1 MVWVSI
7 VYGNE
12 SLYESGDMTMANQKK
27 IEAVLERA
35 KKVGAEYYRLTG
47 KPLGVTA
54 EVGEYLAAK
63 HLGLKLAKV
72 REAGYDAIG
81 ADGRLVQIK
90 SRVTEDGKK
99 KGRVSAIR
107 LDHEWDTVVFVLMDR
122 YFEPKA
128 MYEADRKAVEE
139 ALLKPGSK
147 ARNERGQLSITT
159 FIKNSDKVWPA
170 D

>member
-1 MVWVSI
+1 MSR
-7 VYGNE
+7 E
-12 SLYESGDMTMANQKK
+12 EAEKDMTNQKK

-63 HLGLKLAKV
+63 HLGLELAKV

-90 SRVTEDGKK
+90 SLSTLDGKK
-99 KGRVSAIR
+99 KGSLGGIR
-107 LDHEWDTVVFVLMDR
+107 LDHEWDTVVFVLMDK

-147 ARNERGQLSITT
+147 ARNERGQLRIRKFISIGQE
-159 FIKNSDKVWPA
+159 VWTA